1 VLDLQVRIESL
12 LADGQSHSLE
22 QMAEELGTD
31 SPEPVF
37 WILRHLCAN
46 DSAYAVQGSWGQP
59 ASLTV
64 ARAV

>member
-1 VLDLQVRIESL
+1 
-12 LADGQSHSLE
+12 
-22 QMAEELGTD
+22 MAEELGTD